1 MKKNIQNV
9 STISNNNTL
18 IKSPLLLNLTADQWE
33 QKESKLLGQVT
44 KMAETESRKISERT
58 KNGINA
64 CLREGY
70 YMASA
75 PFGYSRE
82 NRSTKHDK
90 QRQVLE
96 PDGNAVFVKE
106 AFRRVADGE
115 HRTAVY
121 EDMKKR
127 YNIKL
132 PKSSFLRMFANL
144 GYNGKIFCKEFK
156 EQPALIVDGKHDAII
171 DDLLFQ
177 KVQVA
182 ITKTFKN
189 N

>member
-1 MKKNIQNV
+1 MKKIIKNV
-9 STISNNNTL
+9 STISNNKTL
-18 IKSPLLLNLTADQWE
+18 IKSPLLIYLAADQWE
-33 QKESKLLGQVT
+33 QKESKLLGQSI
-44 KMAETESRKISERT
+44 KMAEIESRKISERT
-58 KNGINA
+58 KNGLNA

-75 PFGYSRE
+75 PFGYTRE
-82 NRSTKHDK
+82 KRSTNHHI
-90 QRQVLE
+90 QRKLLV

-106 AFRRVADGE
+106 AYRRVADGE

-132 PKSSFLRMFANL
+132 PKSSFLRMFANPV
-144 GYNGKIFCKEFK
+144 YNGKIFYKEFK
-156 EQPALIVDGKHDAII
+156 GQPAFVVDGKHEAII
-171 DDLLFQ
+171 DDLLFH

-182 ITKTFKN
+182 ISKTIKN